1 MAAKRISKSAI
12 DWKKFQA
19 IIPQDQQPQLSQLMG
34 KSFQY
39 ASRLFKKTHN
49 SVVLKLI
56 II

>member
-49 SVVLKLI
+49 EIVDVS
-56 II
+56 